1 MECVFIFRFWNF
13 VFVCFLGRGVIFDS
27 DLLDDDDDEMGEDLD
42 DYFGL
47 ESLESDYF
55 LDDEIFWK

>member
-1 MECVFIFRFWNF
+1 M
-13 VFVCFLGRGVIFDS
+13 FVCFLGSGVIFDS

-55 LDDEIFWK
+55 LDDEIF